1 MTDSRVVFA
10 LDKASARS
18 RDADG
23 RMRVKDCVLST
34 AEVNPYRGNEIPG
47 WQALG
52 LNPNQIY
59 ELYRDPEELK
69 KGAPTFEG
77 NPLMVKHIPQTAD
90 EPRKEWMG
98 GSVHSI
104 RFDGK
109 QLRGDILVMDGQAID
124 LIESGEQSDLSC
136 GYRYTPD
143 MTPRDI
149 DGRRVDGTM
158 RDIQGNHVALV
169 DDGRAS
175 GAHVADRAMQDPNTL
190 TCGDM
195 AMNEN
200 PNPAPAPAAVDAG
213 APLAAAAPAV
223 AAAPAAQP
231 GLAEVGAALKHIATM
246 LESMMASMPKAEA
259 DPTPATDPSGAAPS
273 QADDANGDPTDNDQ
287 EGVNPPGAE
296 DFSLEQGPKVGAF
309 DNDIS
314 ELANPGTEPMPAQ
327 AVQDGGTARGD
338 DTPIGA
344 MDAKSIRAYAN
355 KQAQAAV
362 VAERSRAA
370 AVEQAKRDV
379 RGVLGDVYGVD
390 NAGQIYREAL
400 KAQGVDTTTIPKG
413 MAHVAWQAH
422 VAAIGRAKGVR
433 AQNEM
438 AMDSDAIGRTQSG
451 LVARLS
457 SIKNLG

>member
-1 MTDSRVVFA
+1 MTDNRVVFA

-104 RFDGK
+104 NFDGK

-143 MTPRDI
+143 MTPRDVN
-149 DGRRVDGTM
+149 GRRVDGTM

-175 GAHVADRAMQDPNTL
+175 GAHVADRAMQVPDTL

-195 AMNEN
+195 AMNEMN
-200 PNPAPAPAAVDAG
+200 PNAAPAAVDAG
-213 APLAAAAPAV
+213 APPAAAAQPV

-246 LESMMASMPKAEA
+246 LESMMASMPKADA
-259 DPTPATDPSGAAPS
+259 DPAPAAGDPPGGAAVE
-273 QADDANGDPTDNDQ
+273 AEDDDPTDNDM
-287 EGVNPPGAE
+287 EDVSPGGAE
-296 DFSLEQGPKVGAF
+296 DFSLEKAPKEGAF

-314 ELANPGTEPMPAQ
+314 ELENPGAEKLPMQ
-327 AVQDGGTARGD
+327 AKQDGGTARGN

-344 MDAKSIRAYAN
+344 MDAKSIRNYAN
-355 KQAQAAV
+355 KQAANAV
-362 VAERSRAA
+362 LAERSRAA

-379 RGVLGDVYGVD
+379 RGVLGDVYGMD

-413 MAHVAWQAH
+413 MAHVAWQSH
-422 VAAIGRAKGVR
+422 VTAVGRAKGVR
-433 AQNEM
+433 SQNEM

-451 LVARLS
+451 LVAKLTA
-457 SIKNLG
+457 IKNLG